1 MNNEPILVSTLYP
14 KKTFDNNLL
23 ITQEYCWDKMGGYL
37 TNIQNQN
44 EQDFLANLLEM
55 TETAS
60 KH

>member
-1 MNNEPILVSTLYP
+1 
-14 KKTFDNNLL
+14 
-23 ITQEYCWDKMGGYL
+23 MGGYL